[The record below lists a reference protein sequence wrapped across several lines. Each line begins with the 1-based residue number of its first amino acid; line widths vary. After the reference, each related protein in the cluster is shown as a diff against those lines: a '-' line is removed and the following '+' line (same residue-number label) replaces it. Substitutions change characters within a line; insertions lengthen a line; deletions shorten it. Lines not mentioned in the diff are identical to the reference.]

1 MVKKETCLKKIE
13 KMVTFEKF
21 LSLSSFIINGV
32 LMVLLMLFSPVYE

>member
-1 MVKKETCLKKIE
+1 MLKKIE
-13 KMVTFEKF
+13 EMVTFEQF